1 MKAVEDVP
9 VRKLVADSG
18 AFIKRVPLHNLGSE
32 IYTVPGVISELKCEK
47 MRHLLESLPYE
58 IHIQEPTAESLHINF
73 YKIMSKLY
81 FILVTEFSK
90 KTGDYP
96 SLSAIDLKLL
106 SLVHDLHLEQ
116 YGKDGLHYDFQTVS
130 DKSATTYQPTKD
142 ILLKADNVGKNVA
155 GTEKNS
161 ESEEMEGTDDVSD
174 DANSDSGT
182 WLNEGNVDE
191 ILGHVGEIAIPEK
204 EMKVACV
211 TTDFAMQN
219 VILCLG
225 LSLLSVNGYRIQ
237 QLKNYI
243 LRCWAC
249 FATTTVMTKRF
260 CPRCGNNSLHRVA
273 VSVAEDGT
281 MQLHINWNRLQSA
294 RGLKYSLPAPKGGK
308 HAGGPQLFEDQPM
321 PQNRMARCH
330 QDPTETGPFAMK
342 DVTSRSAVLGIR
354 SLQKTG
360 RNPNIFGQMISD
372 GEHGNIGGGS
382 SSNAQQQQDQHQQP
396 SSIRFVHG
404 SSVGGGE
411 DENIILLFLNQL
423 LSNLSAQG
431 AQIQLQITRDP
442 NVHGNILHGPVA
454 DYAWGE
460 GGLDQ
465 IVTQLLNQFEGGSTP
480 VDPKLLANLPMTMVE
495 SKHIESGAQCTTCME
510 TFKKDESVAILECQ
524 HIFHRDC
531 ILPWLRRHNTCPIC
545 RQTID
550 ATKWSSNNPLD
561 ELD

>member
-1 MKAVEDVP
+1 MKATEDVP

-18 AFIKRVPLHNLGSE
+18 AFIKRVPLHDLGSE

-58 IHIQEPTAESLHINF
+58 IHIQEPTTESLHI
-73 YKIMSKLY
+73 I
-81 FILVTEFSK
+81 TEFSK

-130 DKSATTYQPTKD
+130 DKSANNYRQTKD
-142 ILLKADNVGKNVA
+142 ILKTDDIEKIDLLCGRNESLNAA

-161 ESEEMEGTDDVSD
+161 ESEEMEGINDVSD

-219 VILCLG
+219 VLLRLG
-225 LSLLSVNGYRIQ
+225 LFLLSVNGYRIQ

-243 LRCWAC
+243 LRCRAC

-260 CPRCGNNSLHRVA
+260 CPRCGNDSLHRVA

-308 HAGGPQLFEDQPM
+308 HPGGPQLFEDQPM

-354 SLQKTG
+354 SLQKAG
-360 RNPNIFGQMISD
+360 RNPNVRT
-372 GEHGNIGGGS
+372 HGKK
-382 SSNAQQQQDQHQQP
+382 
-396 SSIRFVHG
+396 R
-404 SSVGGGE
+404 
-411 DENIILLFLNQL
+411 
-423 LSNLSAQG
+423 
-431 AQIQLQITRDP
+431 
-442 NVHGNILHGPVA
+442 GN
-454 DYAWGE
+454 
-460 GGLDQ
+460 
-465 IVTQLLNQFEGGSTP
+465 
-480 VDPKLLANLPMTMVE
+480 K
-495 SKHIESGAQCTTCME
+495 
-510 TFKKDESVAILECQ
+510 
-524 HIFHRDC
+524 
-531 ILPWLRRHNTCPIC
+531 RR
-545 RQTID
+545 
-550 ATKWSSNNPLD
+550 
-561 ELD
+561 